1 MYPFK
6 NVKLGIAPIA
16 WTNDDMPELGAEN
29 SFEKCIDD
37 MAAAGYIGSEVGN
50 KYPQDPAVLKREL
63 DQRGLQICNAWFSSF
78 LTTKPLEETVD
89 AFIKQRDFLHALGAT
104 RIGVAEQGHSI
115 QGLMEVPV
123 IDQKPV
129 YSEEEW
135 HKLTTGLNRLGELAA
150 EKGMKLAYHHHMGTG
165 VQTTAEI
172 DRLMTQT
179 DENKVFL
186 LYDTGHL
193 VFSGEDHL
201 LILKKYVD
209 RIAHVHLKDIR
220 SSVLAQ
226 VKQNKLSFLQ
236 AVRQGVFTVPG
247 DGMIDFDPV
256 FRILSENAYEGWF
269 VVEAEQDPAL
279 ANPLE
284 YAKKARSFIAEKTG
298 L

>member
-37 MAAAGYIGSEVGN
+37 MAEAGYQGSEVGN
-50 KYPQDPAVLKREL
+50 QYPKDPLVLKPALE
-63 DQRGLQICNAWFSSF
+63 QRGLQICNAWFSSF

-89 AFIKQRDFLHALGAT
+89 AFIKQRDFLHALGAK

-115 QGLMEVPV
+115 QGLMDVPV

-135 HKLTTGLNRLGELAA
+135 YKLTTGLNRLGELAA

-165 VQTTAEI
+165 VQTTGEI
-172 DRLMTQT
+172 DRLMAQT
-179 DENKVFL
+179 DENKVYL

-193 VFSGEDHL
+193 VFSGEDYL
-201 LILKKYVD
+201 MVLKKTCE
-209 RIAHVHLKDIR
+209 
-220 SSVLAQ
+220 
-226 VKQNKLSFLQ
+226 QNSPCAFE
-236 AVRQGVFTVPG
+236 RY
-247 DGMIDFDPV
+247 PV
-256 FRILSENAYEGWF
+256 FSIGTCKRKQAQLF
-269 VVEAEQDPAL
+269 
-279 ANPLE
+279 
-284 YAKKARSFIAEKTG
+284 TG
-298 L
+298 CPPGSVHSSR